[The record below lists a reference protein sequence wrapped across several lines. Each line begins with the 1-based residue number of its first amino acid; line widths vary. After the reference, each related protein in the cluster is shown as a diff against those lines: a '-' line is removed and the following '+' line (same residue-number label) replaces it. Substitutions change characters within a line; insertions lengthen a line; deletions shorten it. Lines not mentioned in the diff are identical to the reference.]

1 MGNILTYGQ
10 MSVFR
15 YTAVISESECL
26 IMSVITRSS
35 VSIRITIV
43 FATVWAA
50 LKCVSC
56 INEVFANQVIG
67 LKGIFSVL
75 EDLPGLSSAAAVL
88 WMTSLLLWYKNTKK
102 CPCKIC
108 WQRFIKIWFV
118 FFFCLLLLIFVAF
131 FDVNI
136 LGRYNRYGKIAN
148 LLLIN
153 DTWGTN
159 RGFIWKKAIQLYHGF
174 PLHHKLF
181 GYGPNTFAILSTKTI
196 YSEMLEIAG
205 TYYDSVHNEYLHYLV
220 TIGPFGLISY
230 IIIFFSGIRQ
240 LLDFRSCNPYALAI
254 AFGIICYMVQ
264 AIVNINV
271 PLVAPMVWLLLSIGL
286 SNRDAGEQ

>member
-1 MGNILTYGQ
+1 MRWKLDMGNILTYGQ

-75 EDLPGLSSAAAVL
+75 EDLPGLSSAASVL

-118 FFFCLLLLIFVAF
+118 FFFCLLLLIFV
-131 FDVNI
+131 
-136 LGRYNRYGKIAN
+136 
-148 LLLIN
+148 LI
-153 DTWGTN
+153 
-159 RGFIWKKAIQLYHGF
+159 
-174 PLHHKLF
+174 
-181 GYGPNTFAILSTKTI
+181 
-196 YSEMLEIAG
+196 
-205 TYYDSVHNEYLHYLV
+205 
-220 TIGPFGLISY
+220 
-230 IIIFFSGIRQ
+230 
-240 LLDFRSCNPYALAI
+240 
-254 AFGIICYMVQ
+254 
-264 AIVNINV
+264 
-271 PLVAPMVWLLLSIGL
+271 
-286 SNRDAGEQ
+286 